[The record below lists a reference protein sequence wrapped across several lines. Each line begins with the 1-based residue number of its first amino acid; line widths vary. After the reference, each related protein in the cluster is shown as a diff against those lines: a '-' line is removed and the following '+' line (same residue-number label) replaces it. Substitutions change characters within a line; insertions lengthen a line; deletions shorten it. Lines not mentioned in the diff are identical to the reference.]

1 MEAHDVEAEA
11 IDFVLARIEHERV
24 DDQLFHHAMFAG
36 GIGTAGAGFH
46 ISIRIQ
52 PVIVARYDFIEI
64 RIWPLAEGVGVIEDD
79 VLNHT

>member
-1 MEAHDVEAEA
+1 
-11 IDFVLARIEHERV
+11 
-24 DDQLFHHAMFAG
+24 MFAG
-36 GIGTAGAGFH
+36 RIGTAGAGFH